1 MEFDQE
7 TFIPIIISN
16 GPKKVW
22 IKIISGLHCH
32 VSSPQ
37 KRRGMSRIAHPSF
50 LVSHFMSSS
59 RLETCWTALTALWPT
74 AADSV

>member
-7 TFIPIIISN
+7 AFIPIIISN

-32 VSSPQ
+32 V
-37 KRRGMSRIAHPSF
+37 
-50 LVSHFMSSS
+50 
-59 RLETCWTALTALWPT
+59 
-74 AADSV
+74 